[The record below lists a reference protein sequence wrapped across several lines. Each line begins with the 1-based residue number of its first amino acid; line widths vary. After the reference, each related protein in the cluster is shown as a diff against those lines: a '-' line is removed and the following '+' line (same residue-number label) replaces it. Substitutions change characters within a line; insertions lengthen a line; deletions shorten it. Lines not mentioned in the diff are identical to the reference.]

1 MTKIAI
7 GRDLVDLA
15 PIFRALPE
23 RNYLMNA
30 LDLFDGVGVQNP
42 KVVVTQLLDD
52 NYSLFNTP
60 QSRYSSNH
68 DTTARQ
74 NGKEY
79 LVEIPW
85 FAREDDLLPVD

>member
-1 MTKIAI
+1 MTKLAI
-7 GRDLVDLA
+7 GNDLVDLS
-15 PIFRALPE
+15 PIFQALPE

-60 QSRYSSNH
+60 QMTCPQS
-68 DTTARQ
+68 
-74 NGKEY
+74 
-79 LVEIPW
+79 
-85 FAREDDLLPVD
+85 